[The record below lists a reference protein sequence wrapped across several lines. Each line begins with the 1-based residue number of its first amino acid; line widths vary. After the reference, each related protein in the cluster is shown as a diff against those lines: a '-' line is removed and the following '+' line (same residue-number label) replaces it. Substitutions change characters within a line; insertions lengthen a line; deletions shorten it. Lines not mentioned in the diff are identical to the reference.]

1 MQITFQYPVVYFY
14 SDDYEDSEVIPRF
27 GNIEPINVSSEP
39 YEAVVNAEGYSFH
52 ILCGSYQNG
61 MFLCIPNW
69 HLGCELSYL
78 NDVFWNLES
87 INGIDD
93 SFNYENAT
101 AIAYALKELDA
112 LIKQRRKSKSG

>member
-1 MQITFQYPVVYFY
+1 MQIPFQYPVVYFY
-14 SDDYEDSEVIPRF
+14 SDDYEDSEIITRF
-27 GNIEPINVSSEP
+27 GNLEPIHISSEP

-78 NDVFWNLES
+78 SDAFWNLES

-93 SFNYENAT
+93 RFSYENAT
-101 AIAYALKELDA
+101 AIAYALTKLDT
-112 LIKQRRKSKSG
+112 LIKQEKSSKPE